1 MTFNDEIQRA
11 QRFQHKMSF
20 MIFDLDKFK
29 SINDTLGHQYG
40 DYVIQKCSQIMK
52 DNVRAVDVVARYGG
66 EEFAIILINT
76 NVIMSNIVAQRIV
89 DTIANFPFNMDDVDA
104 IKFIEQ
110 EYPET
115 AKEFQKIQ
123 FEQWETF
130 CRKQM
135 DYGPSNIAMGTS
147 LRSDDERRLSKIGL
161 IVRIND
167 KIQRLMNLVVKNNR
181 EAQNEPTMDAFKDLS
196 VYGII
201 AQIVDNG
208 KWGR

>member
-1 MTFNDEIQRA
+1 MIKEKEISLNRT
-11 QRFQHKMSF
+11 
-20 MIFDLDKFK
+20 LDK
-29 SINDTLGHQYG
+29 T
-40 DYVIQKCSQIMK
+40 
-52 DNVRAVDVVARYGG
+52 
-66 EEFAIILINT
+66 
-76 NVIMSNIVAQRIV
+76 
-89 DTIANFPFNMDDVDA
+89 DA
-104 IKFIEQ
+104 ISYIEQ

-130 CRKQM
+130 CKKQM

-147 LRSDDERRLSKIGL
+147 LRTKEDRRLSLIGL

-167 KIQRLMNLVVKNNR
+167 KIQRLMNLVVKHNR
-181 EAQNEPTMDAFKDLS
+181 NAQNEPVMDAFKDLS

-208 KWGR
+208 KWGK